1 MKTSR
6 EIIIKLIDDKKIT
19 GEEAFQL
26 INDIVAS
33 ELLNAQKTIDW
44 PKDIQASPFSITAYP
59 SSVTYTGGTASL
71 KSN

>member
-33 ELLNAQKTIDW
+33 ELVNAQKTIDW
-44 PKDIQASPFSITAYP
+44 PKDLQSIGITPY
-59 SSVTYTGGTASL
+59 SNSNTYATSLSL
-71 KSN
+71 KGN